1 MISPP
6 SPLYSTVNNPSS
18 LRSTKGPFLILELCP
33 TRSASPQPIVPP
45 SVICFPPPASLF
57 GSSSSLCSYS
67 SLPSNHPI
75 LLFLV
80 LLSCAFSAASFS
92 LSVSFCHS
100 EGLYCNATTDQI
112 GTCWPRASAGKLV
125 ERPCPEFFNGIKYN
139 TTRNAY
145 RECLGNGTWASKINY
160 SQCEPILDDKRKY
173 AHHYKIALIINY
185 LGHCISVGA
194 LIVAFMLFLCL
205 RSIRCLRNI
214 IHWNLIT
221 TFILRNVMWFLLQM
235 IDHNIHESNEPWC
248 RCITTVYNYFVV
260 TNFFWMFVE
269 GCYLHTAIVMTY
281 STDKLRKWVFLFIG
295 WCIPCPIIIAWAI
308 GKLYYENEQCWFG
321 KEPGKYIDYIYQGP
335 VILVLLINFV
345 FLFNIVRIL
354 MTKLRASTTSETI
367 QYRKAVKA
375 TLVLLPL
382 LGITY
387 MLFFVNP
394 GEDDISQIV
403 FIYFNSFLQSFQGFF
418 VSVFYCFL
426 NGEVRSAA
434 RKRWHRWQDHHS
446 LRVRVARAMSIPTSP
461 TRISF
466 HSIKQTA
473 AV

>member
-1 MISPP
+1 MESSPKA
-6 SPLYSTVNNPSS
+6 SKLLQVLAAQLDVNCSLLPL
-18 LRSTKGPFLILELCP
+18 LGH
-33 TRSASPQPIVPP
+33 
-45 SVICFPPPASLF
+45 
-57 GSSSSLCSYS
+57 G
-67 SLPSNHPI
+67 I
-75 LLFLV
+75 LLGPDDP
-80 LLSCAFSAASFS
+80 A
-92 LSVSFCHS
+92 
-100 EGLYCNATTDQI
+100 CNASTDQI
-112 GTCWPRASAGKLV
+112 GTCWPRTPAGLRV
-125 ERPCPEFFNGIKYN
+125 ERPCPEVFNGIKYI
-139 TTRNAY
+139 TTRNVY
-145 RECLGNGTWASKINY
+145 RECLENGTWAPRINY
-160 SQCEPILDDKRKY
+160 SLCEPILSDKRKY
-173 AHHYKIALIINY
+173 NVHYKVALIINY
-185 LGHCISVGA
+185 LGHCVSVGA
-194 LIVAFMLFLCL
+194 LIAAFALFLCL
-205 RSIRCLRNI
+205 RSIRCLRNV
-214 IHWNLIT
+214 IHWNLIA
-221 TFILRNVMWFLLQM
+221 TFILRNATWFLLQL
-235 IDHNIHESNEPWC
+235 IDHRVHESNELWC
-248 RCITTVYNYFVV
+248 CCLTTVFNYFVV

-281 STDKLRKWVFLFIG
+281 STDKLKKWIFLFIG
-295 WCIPCPIIIAWAI
+295 WCLPLPIIIAWAI
-308 GKLYYENEQCWFG
+308 SKRLYEDEQCWFG
-321 KEPGKYIDYIYQGP
+321 KEPGKYVDYIYQGP
-335 VILVLLINFV
+335 VILVLLINFI

-354 MTKLRASTTSETI
+354 MTKLRASTASETI

-394 GEDDISQIV
+394 GDDDVSQIV

-446 LRVRVARAMSIPTSP
+446 LRTRVARATSLPTSP

>member
-1 MISPP
+1 MSP
-6 SPLYSTVNNPSS
+6 Y
-18 LRSTKGPFLILELCP
+18 C
-33 TRSASPQPIVPP
+33 SATI
-45 SVICFPPPASLF
+45 
-57 GSSSSLCSYS
+57 
-67 SLPSNHPI
+67 
-75 LLFLV
+75 
-80 LLSCAFSAASFS
+80 
-92 LSVSFCHS
+92 
-100 EGLYCNATTDQI
+100 DQI
-112 GTCWPRASAGKLV
+112 GTCWPRSIAGGLV
-125 ERPCPEFFNGIKYN
+125 ERPCPDSFNGIRYN
-139 TTRNAY
+139 TT
-145 RECLGNGTWASKINY
+145 SK
-160 SQCEPILDDKRKY
+160 KY
-173 AHHYKIALIINY
+173 ALHYKIALIINY
-185 LGHCISVGA
+185 LGHCISVLA
-194 LIVAFMLFLCL
+194 LVIAFLLFLCL

-221 TFILRNVMWFLLQM
+221 TFILRNIMWFLLQM
-235 IDHNIHESNEPWC
+235 IDHRIHESNEVWC
-248 RCITTVYNYFVV
+248 RCITTIYNYFVV

-295 WCIPCPIIIAWAI
+295 WCIPSPIIVTWAVC
-308 GKLYYENEQCWFG
+308 KLFYENEQCWIG

-394 GEDDISQIV
+394 GEDDVSQIV

>member
-1 MISPP
+1 MDVTISQ
-6 SPLYSTVNNPSS
+6 
-18 LRSTKGPFLILELCP
+18 FILEEFDVNC
-33 TRSASPQPIVPP
+33 
-45 SVICFPPPASLF
+45 SLLDRLHETF
-57 GSSSSLCSYS
+57 LESSSL
-67 SLPSNHPI
+67 P
-75 LLFLV
+75 FLG
-80 LLSCAFSAASFS
+80 FD
-92 LSVSFCHS
+92 
-100 EGLYCNATTDQI
+100 GPYCNATTDQI
-112 GTCWPRASAGKLV
+112 GTCWPRTSAGELV

-173 AHHYKIALIINY
+173 ALHYKIALIINY

-426 NGEVRSAA
+426 NGEVSN
-434 RKRWHRWQDHHS
+434 S
-446 LRVRVARAMSIPTSP
+446 
-461 TRISF
+461 
-466 HSIKQTA
+466 
-473 AV
+473 